1 MRENLLKK
9 QPTWGLRRAQGTGQ
23 KSATPATLT
32 KVILV
37 LLTMF
42 LLPSAAWGQ
51 GTVTVTK
58 TITFNKEVDET
69 TIAESQGLEGVNT
82 SLPVSITEN
91 NSTYDGVITINSSN
105 TISFCSNITC

>member
-1 MRENLLKK
+1 MRRSLLKK

-51 GTVTVTK
+51 GEYISSTFSGINLGQGVGSGPISYNSATAT
-58 TITFNKEVDET
+58 TYTTDASTPRIT
-69 TIAESQGLEGVNT
+69 QGSTATGWDVKNL
-82 SLPVSITEN
+82 SSYYSI
-91 NSTYDGVITINSSN
+91 
-105 TISFCSNITC
+105 